1 MDVDSD
7 IDSKVQTAVSNSQK
21 ELMDK
26 LDGLIS
32 DKFKFFESR
41 FSENQREL
49 SENQLSKIQ
58 ENILSNESYQFKK
71 KSCEDQFKFNSKVL
85 GKFRDAES
93 HATNEAHH
101 RELMQDISEG
111 IKLLNNRQKL
121 VRMADASDLGWRIV
135 QEYVSNPLASDE
147 EDEKRMNRA
156 EARANRKVKQ
166 ERQKKLDKAQ
176 KSRRFTPY
184 PQGPVSLATAATG
197 APMQTVSATS
207 RRPGLCFEYGLPN
220 HWKFECRKS
229 GNKEKISILSLQYT
243 IRVKF

>member
-7 IDSKVQTAVSNSQK
+7 INSKVQTAVSNSQK

-41 FSENQREL
+41 FGENQREL
-49 SENQLSKIQ
+49 SENHLSKIQ

-93 HATNEAHH
+93 HATSEAHH
-101 RELMQDISEG
+101 RELMQDMSEG

-121 VRMADASDLGWRIV
+121 VRC
-135 QEYVSNPLASDE
+135 Q
-147 EDEKRMNRA
+147 
-156 EARANRKVKQ
+156 
-166 ERQKKLDKAQ
+166 
-176 KSRRFTPY
+176 
-184 PQGPVSLATAATG
+184 
-197 APMQTVSATS
+197 
-207 RRPGLCFEYGLPN
+207 
-220 HWKFECRKS
+220 
-229 GNKEKISILSLQYT
+229 
-243 IRVKF
+243 